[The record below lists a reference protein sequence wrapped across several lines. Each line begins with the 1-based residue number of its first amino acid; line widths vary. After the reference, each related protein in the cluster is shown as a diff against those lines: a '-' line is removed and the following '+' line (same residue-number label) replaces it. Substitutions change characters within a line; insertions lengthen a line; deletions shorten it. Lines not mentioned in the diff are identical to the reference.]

1 MMDDIFEKLQRS
13 QDGIKLSDD
22 EKERLIS
29 ACRTEPAKQKRSAR
43 KRVIALSAAAAAI
56 AITALFAVPNMLLA
70 GSKGSDSASQ
80 EKGDFFYASEES
92 FDGYVGSNNQEQAAD
107 AATDILHQSYRA
119 IYYLIPQQ
127 FIDLADEDEYERWCG
142 SQNTYDGMAIV
153 GFVRHFGISK
163 EEFDKANGLY
173 AASLAEEY
181 GVSPLLMPDD
191 YPEQEDYEV
200 FNSDIIYSGDDKKIN
215 AYYREKEYPYQSEA
229 EFAASGKGSDAV
241 EFQTE

>member
-1 MMDDIFEKLQRS
+1 MDDIFEKLQRS

-29 ACRTEPAKQKRSAR
+29 ACRTEPTRQKRSAR
-43 KRVIALSAAAAAI
+43 KRVIAISAAAAAI

-80 EKGDFFYASEES
+80 EKGDGFYSYDES
-92 FDGYVGSNNQEQAAD
+92 LDRYVGNNNQEQAAD
-107 AATDILHQSYRA
+107 VSTGILQPLYRT

-153 GFVRHFGISK
+153 GFIRHFGISK
-163 EEFDKANGLY
+163 EDFDKANELY

-181 GVSPLLMPDD
+181 GVSPLLMPAD
-191 YPEQEDYEV
+191 YPEQEEYEV
-200 FNSDIIYSGDDKKIN
+200 FNSDIIYSGDDERISE
-215 AYYREKEYPYQSEA
+215 YYLKKEYPYQSEA
-229 EFAASGKGSDAV
+229 EFAASGKDSDAV
-241 EFQTE
+241 EFKTE

>member
-1 MMDDIFEKLQRS
+1 MDDIFEKLQRS

-29 ACRTEPAKQKRSAR
+29 ACRTEPARQKRSAR
-43 KRVIALSAAAAAI
+43 KRVIAISAAAAAI

-80 EKGDFFYASEES
+80 EKGDGLYSYDES
-92 FDGYVGSNNQEQAAD
+92 LDRYVGSNNQEQAAD
-107 AATDILHQSYRA
+107 VSTGILQPLYRT
-119 IYYLIPQQ
+119 IYYSIPQQ

-153 GFVRHFGISK
+153 GFIRHFGISK
-163 EEFDKANGLY
+163 EEFDKANELY
-173 AASLAEEY
+173 VASLAEEY
-181 GVSPLLMPDD
+181 GVSPLLLPAD

-200 FNSDIIYSGDDKKIN
+200 FNSDIIYSGDDERISE
-215 AYYREKEYPYQSEA
+215 YYLKKEYPYQSEA

>member
-1 MMDDIFEKLQRS
+1 MDDIFEKLQRS
-13 QDGIKLSDD
+13 QDGIKLSND
-22 EKERLIS
+22 EKARLIS
-29 ACRTEPAKQKRSAR
+29 ACRTEPARQKRSAR
-43 KRVIALSAAAAAI
+43 KRVIAISAAAAAI

-80 EKGDFFYASEES
+80 EKGDGFYSYDES
-92 FDGYVGSNNQEQAAD
+92 LDRYVGSNKQEQAAV
-107 AATDILHQSYRA
+107 ATDILHQSYRT

-163 EEFDKANGLY
+163 EEFDEANGLY

-181 GVSPLLMPDD
+181 GVSPLLMPAD

>member
-1 MMDDIFEKLQRS
+1 
-13 QDGIKLSDD
+13 
-22 EKERLIS
+22 
-29 ACRTEPAKQKRSAR
+29 
-43 KRVIALSAAAAAI
+43 
-56 AITALFAVPNMLLA
+56 MLLA

-107 AATDILHQSYRA
+107 VATDILHQSYRT

-163 EEFDKANGLY
+163 EEFDKANRLY

-181 GVSPLLMPDD
+181 GVSPLLMPAD

-200 FNSDIIYSGDDKKIN
+200 FNSDIIYSGDDERISE
-215 AYYREKEYPYQSEA
+215 YYLKKEYPYQSEA
-229 EFAASGKGSDAV
+229 EFAASDKGSDAV

>member
-1 MMDDIFEKLQRS
+1 MDDIFEKLQRS

-29 ACRTEPAKQKRSAR
+29 ACRTEPARQKRSAR
-43 KRVIALSAAAAAI
+43 KRVIAISAAAAAI

-70 GSKGSDSASQ
+70 GSKGSDSAPQ
-80 EKGDFFYASEES
+80 EKGDFLYATEES
-92 FDGYVGSNNQEQAAD
+92 LDMYVGNNNQEQAAD
-107 AATDILHQSYRA
+107 VTTGILQPLYRT
-119 IYYLIPQQ
+119 IYYSIPQQ

-142 SQNTYDGMAIV
+142 KKARDGMAIV

-181 GVSPLLMPDD
+181 GVSPLLLPAD
-191 YPEQEDYEV
+191 YPEQEEYEV
-200 FNSDIIYSGDDKKIN
+200 FNSDIIYSGDDERISE
-215 AYYREKEYPYQSEA
+215 YYLKKEYPYQSEA

-241 EFQTE
+241 EFKTE

>member
-1 MMDDIFEKLQRS
+1 MDDIFEKLQRS
-13 QDGIKLSDD
+13 QDGIKLSSD
-22 EKERLIS
+22 EKARLIS
-29 ACRTEPAKQKRSAR
+29 ACRTEPARQKRSAR
-43 KRVIALSAAAAAI
+43 KRVIAISAAAAAI

-80 EKGDFFYASEES
+80 EKGDGFYSYDES
-92 FDGYVGSNNQEQAAD
+92 LDRYVGSNKQEQAAV
-107 AATDILHQSYRA
+107 ATDILHQSYRT

-163 EEFDKANGLY
+163 EEFDEANGLY

-181 GVSPLLMPDD
+181 GVSPLLMPAD

>member
-1 MMDDIFEKLQRS
+1 MDDIFEKLQKS
-13 QDGIKLSDD
+13 QDGIKLSGD

-29 ACRTEPAKQKRSAR
+29 ACRTEPARQKRSTR

-70 GSKGSDSASQ
+70 GSKGSDSVSQ
-80 EKGDFFYASEES
+80 EKGDVLNSYNER
-92 FDGYVGSNNQEQAAD
+92 FDGYIDENKQEQAAD
-107 AATDILHQSYRA
+107 VATGILHQSYRA
-119 IYYLIPQQ
+119 IYYSIPQQ

-142 SQNTYDGMAIV
+142 SQSTYDGMAIV
-153 GFVRHFGISK
+153 GFIRHFGISK

-181 GVSPLLMPDD
+181 GVSPLLMPAD

-200 FNSDIIYSGDDKKIN
+200 FYSEIIYSGDDKKIN

-229 EFAASGKGSDAV
+229 EFAASGKDSGAV